1 MKSSFFVCLGVIL
14 IPNAKLPSVIL
25 RVNFL
30 TLPPFLALAE
40 QKIAAKCCAET
51 VAFLPTKPGFQDSS
65 AKLCF
70 SHPPTRLCSIAPV
83 LGTRRGHIVSVLLE
97 RSQWLALTCSQWM
110 DGGVG
115 LTLLVACVPLER
127 GLDAWFLQY

>member
-1 MKSSFFVCLGVIL
+1 MLSQQNEEFILCLSWFDPHANV
-14 IPNAKLPSVIL
+14 KLPIVIL

-65 AKLCF
+65 AKLC
-70 SHPPTRLCSIAPV
+70 
-83 LGTRRGHIVSVLLE
+83 
-97 RSQWLALTCSQWM
+97 
-110 DGGVG
+110 
-115 LTLLVACVPLER
+115 
-127 GLDAWFLQY
+127 